1 MVDGRI
7 LIERRRA
14 LSLIAAG
21 GTGLMTSPL
30 WAQAVVDLHLPGGPS
45 NRPMTT
51 AFPGK
56 GPMILQRSRAPLL
69 ETPMAAMDRHV
80 FTPNDRFF
88 VRWHYADIPLEVDV
102 QSFRLNILGAVKR
115 PLALSLAELLKMP
128 RFEIAAINQCS
139 GNSRGLFEPRVPGAQ
154 WGNGAIGNAKW
165 TGVRLKDVLD
175 RAGIAA
181 NAVQVRFSGLDT
193 PPPDAPLFAKSL
205 DLAHAMDGEVM
216 IAFQMNGAQLPML
229 HGFPIRLVVPGW
241 YSTYWVKALDRIEL
255 LDKPDTGYWM
265 EKAYRIPDTPRGSV
279 APDAKGYPTVPIN
292 KMGPRSFITNVANG
306 VRVAANAP
314 LKLRGLAMGGISGVA
329 RVDLSADGGQT
340 WLLAATT
347 GPDQG
352 KYGFRSW
359 DAVIPA
365 LPTGDH
371 KLAVRCTSESG
382 EVQGLAPIWNPGGF
396 MRNSIETITVRAT

>member
-1 MVDGRI
+1 MADGPT

-21 GTGLMTSPL
+21 GAGLVTSPL
-30 WAQAVVDLHLPGGPS
+30 WAQSLVDLHLPGGPGT
-45 NRPMTT
+45 RLMTT
-51 AFPGK
+51 DFPGK

-69 ETPMAAMDRHV
+69 ETPMAAMDGHV

-88 VRWHYADIPLEVDV
+88 VRWHYSDMPLEVNV
-102 QSFRLNILGAVKR
+102 QSFRLNILGAVKQ
-115 PLALSLAELLKMP
+115 PLPLSLAELLKMP

-139 GNSRGLFEPRVPGAQ
+139 GNSRGYFEPRVPGAQ

-175 RAGIAA
+175 RAGVAA

-255 LDKPDTGYWM
+255 LDTPDTGYWM
-265 EKAYRIPDTPRGSV
+265 EKAYRIPDTPRASV

-292 KMGPRSFITNVANG
+292 RMGPRSFITNIADG
-306 VRVAANAP
+306 ARVAANAP
-314 LKLRGLAMGGISGVA
+314 LKLRGLAMGGASGVA
-329 RVDLSADGGQT
+329 RVDLSQDGGRT
-340 WLLAATT
+340 WFAATT

-359 DAVIPA
+359 NAVTPA
-365 LPTGDH
+365 LATGDH
-371 KLAVRCTSESG
+371 KFAVRCTGDSG
-382 EVQGLAPIWNPGGF
+382 EVQTFDPIWNPGGF
-396 MRNSIETITVRAT
+396 TRNSIETTMVRAA